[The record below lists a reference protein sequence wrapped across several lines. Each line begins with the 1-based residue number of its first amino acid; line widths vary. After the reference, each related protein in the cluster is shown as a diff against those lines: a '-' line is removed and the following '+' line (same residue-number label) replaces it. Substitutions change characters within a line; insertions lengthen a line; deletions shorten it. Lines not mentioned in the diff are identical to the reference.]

1 MLVSDLFEEAL
12 REKDTQWETR
22 IAVLW
27 ADSLRKAHQALLE
40 GNTMKLNEA
49 IGAGNVCQQ
58 LVEELATEGG
68 IEAVVR

>member
-1 MLVSDLFEEAL
+1 MVAELFEEVQKQ
-12 REKDTQWETR
+12 KDVEWETR

-58 LVEELATEGG
+58 LVEELASEGG